1 MFTDLRDKIAVVTG
15 GARGL
20 GWQMAAALAGQGCH
34 VALLDILESS
44 DDGAARIARQ
54 HGVRAV
60 GIRCDVTDPGSAA
73 QAMAEVVDQLGVPQ
87 VLVNAAGICLHADA
101 LEVTPEDW
109 RRVIDIDV
117 NGVFFTS
124 QAFVREVTKAGGS
137 ASIINVA
144 SMSAFAVNVPQR
156 QVSYNAAKAA
166 VQQMTR
172 SLAVEWISKGIRVNA
187 VSPGYF
193 RSDMTKQFLE
203 TNAEMGEFWVS
214 RIPVG
219 RMGEPEDL
227 DGVTIFLASDASRY
241 VVGECIV
248 IDGGYTLI

>member
-20 GWQMAAALAGQGCH
+20 GWQMAAALAGEGSH

-44 DDGAARIARQ
+44 GDGAARIAEQ

-87 VLVNAAGICLHADA
+87 VLVNAAGICIHADA

-124 QAFVREVTKAGGS
+124 QAFAREVTRAGGS

-144 SMSAFAVNVPQR
+144 SMSAFAVNIPQR

-172 SLAVEWISKGIRVNA
+172 SLAVEWIGKGIRVNA

-193 RSDMTKQFLE
+193 RSEMTKQFLE

-219 RMGEPEDL
+219 RMGEPDDL

>member
-20 GWQMAAALAGQGCH
+20 GWQMAAALAGEGSH

-44 DDGAARIARQ
+44 GDGAARIAEQ
-54 HGVRAV
+54 HGIRAV

-87 VLVNAAGICLHADA
+87 ILVNAAGICIHADA

-124 QAFVREVTKAGGS
+124 QAFAREVTRAGGS

-144 SMSAFAVNVPQR
+144 SMSAFAVNIPQR

-172 SLAVEWISKGIRVNA
+172 SLAVEWIGKGIRVNA

-193 RSDMTKQFLE
+193 RSEMTKQFLE

-219 RMGEPEDL
+219 RMGEPDDL